1 MKPQTAATILIVE
14 DEASTRLLLDQW
26 LRTQQFS
33 TVLAANGDE
42 ALRQIAR
49 QAPDLL
55 LLDVM
60 MPGMDGYQLAKI
72 LKTNPATAHIPIIV
86 LTALSDRKAR
96 LACLAAGAEDFL
108 LKPVD
113 LEELALRARNL
124 LRLKQLGDFFQ
135 NQNRSLEEKVQ
146 ASTAE
151 LRQLADLQAS
161 EAAQLLASNQEL
173 EAFSYSVSHDLRT
186 PLSTIDGFSALLAKE
201 FGAASADL
209 SGPASERATHYV
221 SRIRAGV
228 THMVGLIDAM
238 LLMAQ
243 TTHDPLPRKS
253 VNLSAMAAEVI
264 AGHRERE
271 PGRAVL
277 VQIQPDLITYGDAF
291 LLRQVLENLIG
302 NAWKFSAQAPETQI
316 SFGRDMDEDGRQV
329 YTLQDNGVGFDM
341 AEYDALFCAF
351 SRLQGT
357 QEFAGTGLG
366 LANVRRI
373 IARHGGSVWADSVLG
388 QGARFSFTLGKKPPL
403 KQESP
408 GTNRTPPRWRLT
420 GQREKRSRLVSGG
433 RTPGA
438 V

>member
-1 MKPQTAATILIVE
+1 MTTLYLPRTSPMRPHTAATILIVE
-14 DEASTRLLLDQW
+14 DEPSTRLLLDQW
-26 LRTQQFS
+26 LRSQQFS
-33 TVLAANGDE
+33 TVLTANGDE
-42 ALRQIAR
+42 ALAQIAR

-60 MPGMDGYQLAKI
+60 MPGMDGYELAKI

-113 LEELALRARNL
+113 LEELALRIRNL

-151 LRQLADLQAS
+151 LRHLADLQAS
-161 EAAQLLASNQEL
+161 EAAQLLASNHDL

-201 FGAASADL
+201 FGVASSGL
-209 SGPASERATHYV
+209 SGAASERATHYV

-253 VNLSAMAAEVI
+253 VDLSAMAAEVM

-271 PGRAVL
+271 PDRAAL
-277 VQIQPDLITYGDAF
+277 VRIQPDLVTYGDAF

-302 NAWKFSAQAPETQI
+302 NAWKFSAQSPETQI
-316 SFGRDMDEDGRQV
+316 SFSRDMDEDGRQV

-351 SRLQGT
+351 SRLQST
-357 QEFAGTGLG
+357 QEFAGTGIG
-366 LANVRRI
+366 LASVRRI
-373 IARHGGSVWADSVLG
+373 IARHGGSVWADSAPG
-388 QGARFSFTLGKKPPL
+388 QGARFSFTLGKKPPP
-403 KQESP
+403 KQERP
-408 GTNRTPPRWRLT
+408 GMNWILPSFETHGST
-420 GQREKRSRLVSGG
+420 
-433 RTPGA
+433 
-438 V
+438 

>member
-1 MKPQTAATILIVE
+1 MTTLYLPRTSPMRPHTAATILIVE
-14 DEASTRLLLDQW
+14 DEPSTRLLLDQW
-26 LRTQQFS
+26 LRSQQFS
-33 TVLAANGDE
+33 TVLTANGDE
-42 ALRQIAR
+42 ALAQIAR

-60 MPGMDGYQLAKI
+60 MPGMDGYELAKI

-113 LEELALRARNL
+113 LEELALRIRNL

-151 LRQLADLQAS
+151 LRHLADLQAS
-161 EAAQLLASNQEL
+161 EAAQLLASNHDL

-201 FGAASADL
+201 FGVASSGL
-209 SGPASERATHYV
+209 SGAASERATHYV

-253 VNLSAMAAEVI
+253 VDLSAMAAEVM

-271 PGRAVL
+271 PDRAAL
-277 VQIQPDLITYGDAF
+277 VRIQPDLVTYGDAF
-291 LLRQVLENLIG
+291 LLRQVLENLIC
-302 NAWKFSAQAPETQI
+302 NAWKFSAQSPETQI
-316 SFGRDMDEDGRQV
+316 SFSRDMDEDGRQV

-351 SRLQGT
+351 SRLQST
-357 QEFAGTGLG
+357 QEFAGTGIG
-366 LANVRRI
+366 LASVRRI
-373 IARHGGSVWADSVLG
+373 IARHGGSVWADSAPG
-388 QGARFSFTLGKKPPL
+388 QGARFSFTLGKKPPP
-403 KQESP
+403 KQERP
-408 GTNRTPPRWRLT
+408 GMNWILPSFETHGST
-420 GQREKRSRLVSGG
+420 
-433 RTPGA
+433 
-438 V
+438 

>member
-1 MKPQTAATILIVE
+1 MKPQIPSTILLVE
-14 DEASTRLLLDQW
+14 DDPGTCLLLDQW
-26 LRTQQFS
+26 LRGWGFS
-33 TVLAANGDE
+33 TLLASNGDD
-42 ALRQIAR
+42 ALAQVTR

-60 MPGMDGYQLAKI
+60 MPGMDGYELAKI
-72 LKTNPATAHIPIIV
+72 LKANPATAQIPIIV
-86 LTALSDRKAR
+86 LTGLSDRKAR

-113 LEELALRARNL
+113 LDELALRVRNL

-135 NQNRSLEEKVQ
+135 NQSRLLEEKVQ

-151 LRQLADLQAS
+151 LRQLADLRAN

-186 PLSTIDGFSALLAKE
+186 PLSTIDGFSALLARE
-201 FGAASADL
+201 FGAASFDPSDA
-209 SGPASERATHYV
+209 ASERAAHYV

-243 TTHDPLPRKS
+243 TTHDPLPRQS
-253 VNLSAMAAEVI
+253 VNLSAMAGEVI

-271 PGRAVL
+271 PGRAV
-277 VQIQPDLITYGDAF
+277 QTHIQPNLITYGDAF

-302 NAWKFSAQAPETQI
+302 NAWKFSIKEPETQI
-316 SFGRDMDEDGRQV
+316 SFRRETDEHGAQV

-341 AEYDALFCAF
+341 ADYNALFCPF
-351 SRLQGT
+351 SRLQGSK
-357 QEFAGTGLG
+357 EFAGTGIG

-373 IARHGGSVWADSVLG
+373 ISRHGGSVWADSVLG
-388 QGARFSFTLGKKPPL
+388 QGARFSFTLGQ
-403 KQESP
+403 KQPTEEARP
-408 GTNRTPPRWRLT
+408 GMDLIARSLETN
-420 GQREKRSRLVSGG
+420 VS
-433 RTPGA
+433 T
-438 V
+438 

>member
-1 MKPQTAATILIVE
+1 MKPQTASTILIVE
-14 DEASTRLLLDQW
+14 DDPGTRELLDQW
-26 LRTQQFS
+26 LRGRGFA
-33 TVLAANGDE
+33 TVLAANGDD
-42 ALRQIAR
+42 ALTQMSR

-60 MPGMDGYQLAKI
+60 MPGMDGYELAKI

-86 LTALSDRKAR
+86 LTGLSDRKAR
-96 LACLAAGAEDFL
+96 LACLAAGVEDFL

-113 LEELALRARNL
+113 LDELALRVRNL
-124 LRLKQLGDFFQ
+124 LRLKQLNDCCQ

-151 LRQLADLQAS
+151 LRHLADLQAS
-161 EAAQLLASNQEL
+161 EAAQLLASNHDL

-201 FGAASADL
+201 FGVASSGL
-209 SGPASERATHYV
+209 SGAASERATHYV

-253 VNLSAMAAEVI
+253 VNLSAMAAEVM

-271 PGRAVL
+271 PGRAAL
-277 VQIQPDLITYGDAF
+277 VRIQPDLVTCGDAF

-302 NAWKFSAQAPETQI
+302 NAWKFSAQSPQTQI

-329 YTLQDNGVGFDM
+329 YNLQDNGVGFDM
-341 AEYDALFCAF
+341 ADYSELFCAF
-351 SRLQGT
+351 SRLHGT
-357 QEFAGTGLG
+357 KNFAGTGIG
-366 LANVRRI
+366 LTNVRRI
-373 IARHGGSVWADSVLG
+373 IARHGGSVWADSAPG
-388 QGARFSFTLGKKPPL
+388 QGARFSFTIGQ
-403 KQESP
+403 KQPFKEVP
-408 GTNRTPPRWRLT
+408 RDADGMPRWLEINAST
-420 GQREKRSRLVSGG
+420 
-433 RTPGA
+433 
-438 V
+438 

>member
-1 MKPQTAATILIVE
+1 MTTLYLPRTSPMRPQTAATILIVE
-14 DEASTRLLLDQW
+14 DEPSTRRLLDQW
-26 LRTQQFS
+26 LRSQQFS
-33 TVLAANGDE
+33 TVLTANGDE
-42 ALRQIAR
+42 ALAQIAR

-60 MPGMDGYQLAKI
+60 MPGMDGYELAKI

-113 LEELALRARNL
+113 LEELALRIRNL

-151 LRQLADLQAS
+151 LRHLADLQAS
-161 EAAQLLASNQEL
+161 EAAQLLASNHDL

-201 FGAASADL
+201 FGVASSGL
-209 SGPASERATHYV
+209 SGAASERATHYV

-253 VNLSAMAAEVI
+253 VDLSAMAAEVM

-271 PGRAVL
+271 PDRAAL
-277 VQIQPDLITYGDAF
+277 VRIQPDLVTYGDAF

-302 NAWKFSAQAPETQI
+302 NAWKFSAQSPETQI
-316 SFGRDMDEDGRQV
+316 SFSRDMDEDGRQV

-351 SRLQGT
+351 SRLQST
-357 QEFAGTGLG
+357 QEFAGTGIG
-366 LANVRRI
+366 LASVRRI
-373 IARHGGSVWADSVLG
+373 IARHGGSVWADSAPG
-388 QGARFSFTLGKKPPL
+388 QGARFSFTLGKKPPP
-403 KQESP
+403 KQERP
-408 GTNRTPPRWRLT
+408 GMNWILPSFETHGST
-420 GQREKRSRLVSGG
+420 
-433 RTPGA
+433 
-438 V
+438 